1 MFVFF
6 NTVVRTT
13 GEAASTA
20 AEKFSFSSL
29 SQEMSLRGNTMS
41 DAHSHNIF
49 LEDKTKDGV
58 TLLVSSERATGPPQS
73 SSSAMFPLYHWFRP
87 RKCWIPLPGN
97 SSIIFKIINRTHSVP
112 SQSTTQ
118 TRQQQRRGTKSSH
131 IVSWKTTRW
140 CVVTPYLLDL
150 KFVLLYRFIII
161 NHQVIKAVCSRLVES
176 RMWLWA
182 KVSPAAFF
190 LLHAMGS
197 LIEFA
202 TQRPRYGKCNNGGRT
217 QQTKQ
222 VLQGSVMWH

>member
-49 LEDKTKDGV
+49 LEDKTEDGV

-131 IVSWKTTRW
+131 IVSWKTSALM
-140 CVVTPYLLDL
+140 CSHS
-150 KFVLLYRFIII
+150 VLIRFE
-161 NHQVIKAVCSRLVES
+161 VCFAVQIYYN
-176 RMWLWA
+176 
-182 KVSPAAFF
+182 KSP
-190 LLHAMGS
+190 GYKS
-197 LIEFA
+197 
-202 TQRPRYGKCNNGGRT
+202 C
-217 QQTKQ
+217 
-222 VLQGSVMWH
+222 VLQAGGVKNVTLS